1 MATLYLVCVL
11 IKIEKYKIPWIKLC
25 CCVCRENFRISMANY
40 QSWFRNSI
48 IFWLQTYRDE
58 CIQRMQ
64 RALQLE
70 RDVSYVSTC
79 LHIISVFNQSHCIET
94 WLLNMKHHLIGR
106 LFK

>member
-1 MATLYLVCVL
+1 M
-11 IKIEKYKIPWIKLC
+11 
-25 CCVCRENFRISMANY
+25 CRENFRISMANY

-70 RDVSYVSTC
+70 RDVSYVSTVSSYY
-79 LHIISVFNQSHCIET
+79 SVF
-94 WLLNMKHHLIGR
+94 
-106 LFK
+106 